1 MDIFFLAT
9 NQSVPAYFAQHVG
22 AKGLR
27 MVPFD
32 YEDGLSNCKVFVL
45 FSPLYVNGHYVS
57 SDSVWKKYC
66 GQYSPEMKFLTAG
79 FANPSISDNCLEI
92 SDLPNDLS
100 QFITNAKTAADA
112 NWKPTDT
119 GGLDMMDVLRRFF
132 NGHGNESIMQQFSKL
147 LRIPANIQSA
157 LNLNFPLQRIYDLY
171 LSDGDLA
178 GRWQVF
184 LNRWNRYYPFFSCLP
199 FYPKFQEIE
208 KLVQKINVFF
218 QSDKGGINLYLQIGC
233 SEGIETIKNL
243 LAEIAP
249 HVEGIK

>member
-22 AKGLR
+22 PKGLQ
-27 MVPFD
+27 MMPFV
-32 YEDGLSNCKVFVL
+32 YENDLSNCEAFVL

-57 SDSVWKKYC
+57 PDSVWKKYC
-66 GQYSPEMKFLTAG
+66 GQYNPEMKFLTAG
-79 FANPSISDNCLEI
+79 FANPSSLNYLEL
-92 SDLPNDLS
+92 SDLPDNLPR
-100 QFITNAKTAADA
+100 FIKEAKPATDTGWQPA
-112 NWKPTDT
+112 NT
-119 GGLDMMDVLRRFF
+119 GGLDMMEILRRFF
-132 NGHGNESIMQQFSKL
+132 TGHGNESIMQQFSSL

-157 LNLNFPLQRIYDLY
+157 LHRKFPHHEIYHRY

-184 LNRWNRYYPFFSCLP
+184 LNRWNRYYPFFACLP

-233 SEGIETIKNL
+233 SESIETIKNL